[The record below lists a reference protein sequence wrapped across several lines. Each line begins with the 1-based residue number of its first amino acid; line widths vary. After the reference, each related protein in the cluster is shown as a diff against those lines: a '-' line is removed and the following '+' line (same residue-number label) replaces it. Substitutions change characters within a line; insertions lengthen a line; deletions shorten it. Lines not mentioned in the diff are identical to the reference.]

1 MTNGLR
7 AMSVA
12 AAIAATTAG
21 VGERAAAQSN
31 APNAQPN
38 PYQTIQNWS
47 KLPGR
52 TIGQMATIDIDPQGN
67 IWVVERCGGTS
78 CADKPEAP
86 AVAFNASGDVV
97 KSLGAGVFA
106 QPHGIGIDREGNVW
120 VTDTQN
126 VPGKGQQVH
135 KFSPDGKRL
144 LSLGTAGVPGE
155 GPNEFNG
162 PSDVAVA
169 PNGDIFVGDG
179 HGGKTNAR
187 IVKFSRD
194 GKFLKTWGRR
204 GTGPGE
210 FGTPHGLAFDSKGR
224 LFVADRDNNRVQI
237 FNQEG
242 EFLAEWKQFGRPS
255 GLHIDANDTLYVADS
270 QSDGEK
276 QNPPFRRGI
285 RIGSA
290 RDGVVTAFIPFW
302 NPDPTAPAPEG
313 VITDRAGNLYT
324 AGNNFP
330 VAKHIKAK

>member
-1 MTNGLR
+1 MHAGAR
-7 AMSVA
+7 SVSRVA
-12 AAIAATTAG
+12 AVVAGVTIAAG
-21 VGERAAAQSN
+21 VASGQSA
-31 APNAQPN
+31 APNSQPN
-38 PYQTIQNWS
+38 PYRTIQNWS

-52 TIGQMATIDIDPQGN
+52 TIGQMATIDIDRQGN
-67 IWVVERCGGTS
+67 IWVIERCGGTS
-78 CADKPEAP
+78 CADKPDAP
-86 AVAFNASGDVV
+86 AVAFNASGDLV
-97 KSLGAGVFA
+97 KSIGAGIFA
-106 QPHGIGIDREGNVW
+106 QPHGIGIDRDGNIW

-135 KFSPDGKRL
+135 KFSPDGTLL
-144 LSLGTAGVPGE
+144 LSLGTAGVPGD
-155 GPNEFNG
+155 GPGTFNG

-179 HGGKTNAR
+179 HGGNTNAR

-194 GKFLKTWGRR
+194 GKFIKTWGRR
-204 GTGPGE
+204 GTGPGD

-237 FNQEG
+237 FNQDG
-242 EFLAEWKQFGRPS
+242 EFLAEWTQFGRPS

-290 RDGVVTAFIPFW
+290 RDGSVTAFIPFW
-302 NPDPTAPAPEG
+302 NPDPKASAPEG
-313 VITDRAGNLYT
+313 VITDAAGNLYT

-330 VAKHIKAK
+330 VVKHVKAK